1 MAPLKIPSA
10 CSCQTG
16 RSDAIA
22 VRDERGHNKSR
33 HQALDV
39 TGLGCVSDNGSRGS
53 TLCTASAIVHLSKN
67 RCSLHIWTDCS
78 FTASTLGSIFIVL
91 GAVLR
96 DTTQWWAD
104 LKVRRKG
111 WNLAAGG
118 QNMRRD
124 MYVARDILCFAWY
137 LCPRFC
143 QGEKKNN
150 NNQQP
155 NNVPTSPVRLLTS
168 AVFETFFFLS
178 PSPTPTFTSPWQWTR
193 GFPVPPIKIKP
204 STARACTLSRLFWK
218 GIRSA
223 SGQRSSRV
231 FASLAESPHSSLL
244 LLPSAQRRVW
254 GSKSA
259 FCCW

>member
-143 QGEKKNN
+143 QGEKKTTTINN
-150 NNQQP
+150 
-155 NNVPTSPVRLLTS
+155 PTMSQRPPSGSLHPRCLRL
-168 AVFETFFFLS
+168 FFF
-178 PSPTPTFTSPWQWTR
+178 
-193 GFPVPPIKIKP
+193 FPLHPLPHLQ
-204 STARACTLSRLFWK
+204 ARDNERVDFQSRL
-218 GIRSA
+218 
-223 SGQRSSRV
+223 
-231 FASLAESPHSSLL
+231 
-244 LLPSAQRRVW
+244 
-254 GSKSA
+254 SK
-259 FCCW
+259 